1 MCSNLR
7 SKCSKTK
14 QKSNHKSDREN
25 LVVQVDV
32 FGDGLF
38 YNAVL
43 GTVPTQSFQH
53 ATTMNLTFIMIQGI
67 EKKKI
72 STYGDTGYRL

>member
-14 QKSNHKSDREN
+14 QQSNHKSDREN
-25 LVVQVDV
+25 LVVHVDV
-32 FGDGLF
+32 FGHGLF

-43 GTVPTQSFQH
+43 VTVPTQSFQH

>member
-1 MCSNLR
+1 M
-7 SKCSKTK
+7 
-14 QKSNHKSDREN
+14 
-25 LVVQVDV
+25 

-38 YNAVL
+38 YNAML
-43 GTVPTQSFQH
+43 GTVPTQSFLH

-72 STYGDTGYRL
+72 STYGDTGCRL